1 MIYWF
6 IISSLI
12 YPVTSSLNEVNE
24 LKGWEWHT
32 SQLIDRAS
40 AVNLGI
46 SIAVSSGSDFE
57 KIAKRTLLSAV
68 IYWTIYD
75 FVLSRYGY
83 KDSDNFFD
91 RISIIKIPLL
101 AGMICLNIF

>member
-12 YPVTSSLNEVNE
+12 YPITSGLNEINE
-24 LKGWEWHT
+24 LKGYDFHT

-46 SIAVSSGSDFE
+46 SIAVSSDSDFE
-57 KIAKRTLLSAV
+57 KIVKRTLLSAV
-68 IYWTIYD
+68 IYWTLYD
-75 FVLSRYGY
+75 AVLSHYGY
-83 KDSDNFFD
+83 KDSNNFFD

-101 AGMICLNIF
+101 IGAICVNLF